1 MVSVA
6 LLVFILMA
14 GAVFGV
20 LFVLQAS
27 KNMAGNV
34 ICEVLLLTRHF
45 IVARPAIASF
55 GRACLHPW
63 HCVFAFDGCSC
74 CVNFLACANVFCLW
88 I

>member
-1 MVSVA
+1 MCFEILDLHCWCVLSGERSCA
-6 LLVFILMA
+6 CIHFLMA

-34 ICEVLLLTRHF
+34 ICEVLLLTRYS

-55 GRACLHPW
+55 GRALFASVALCF
-63 HCVFAFDGCSC
+63 CV
-74 CVNFLACANVFCLW
+74 
-88 I
+88 